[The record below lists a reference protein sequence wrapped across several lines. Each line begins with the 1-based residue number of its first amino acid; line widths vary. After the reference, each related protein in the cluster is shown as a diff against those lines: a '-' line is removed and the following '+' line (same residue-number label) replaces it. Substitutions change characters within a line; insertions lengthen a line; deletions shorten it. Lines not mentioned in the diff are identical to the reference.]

1 MFCQLWD
8 ESTIVDMAKMGL
20 WCKRLL
26 LKTETQHCHEAQK
39 ERHPIVGVIFVFVSF
54 TQLMK
59 RFFCE
64 TDGITFEK
72 EKNRLAIAYVN
83 NT

>member
-1 MFCQLWD
+1 
-8 ESTIVDMAKMGL
+8 MAKMGL

-54 TQLMK
+54 TQLTK
-59 RFFCE
+59 SFFVKP
-64 TDGITFEK
+64 TASPSRKKKT
-72 EKNRLAIAYVN
+72 V
-83 NT
+83 